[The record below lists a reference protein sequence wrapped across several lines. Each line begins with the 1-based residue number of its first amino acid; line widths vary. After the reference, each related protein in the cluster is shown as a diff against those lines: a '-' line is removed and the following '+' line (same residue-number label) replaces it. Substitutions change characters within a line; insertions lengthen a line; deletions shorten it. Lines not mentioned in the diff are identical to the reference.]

1 MEYTKVKV
9 EHSLAIKIVLFV
21 IINTEVPLKLP
32 LLGILVIVHF
42 PKISVI

>member
-9 EHSLAIKIVLFV
+9 EQSLGIKIVLFA
-21 IINTEVPLKLP
+21 IINNEVPLKLA